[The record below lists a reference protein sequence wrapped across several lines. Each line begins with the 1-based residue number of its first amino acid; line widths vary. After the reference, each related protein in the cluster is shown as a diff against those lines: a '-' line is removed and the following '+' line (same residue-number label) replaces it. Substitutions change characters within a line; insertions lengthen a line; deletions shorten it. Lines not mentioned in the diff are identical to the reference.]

1 MFSRLALFAAVAF
14 GPMVPMLHIAPS
26 RAVAQRPPADIEL
39 PPITWAC
46 PMNGT
51 LMPDG
56 TVHADV
62 YEDAKGNCPIC
73 KMALTAVRLDSI
85 WTCPVH
91 SVIAEKGPGKCPID
105 HRDLVRVTV
114 AMSWTCAGHPEIDQ
128 LTPGQCPD
136 GSAMRVKYTPRPH
149 GNHNPQHG
157 GQFFMAADNWHH
169 LEGAY
174 PQAGVV
180 RIYLYDDYTKPL
192 PDDQVKLVRGRIVT
206 KESLDPVTHIRK
218 EVAFPLVLSRD
229 RRYLEARVDTRRLP
243 APMAAKI
250 TFKSDGP
257 ENRFDFTFPEF
268 SKDPGAAPALAKAA
282 AAKPASPATA
292 RAQAPTAAVPQSA
305 TPAVNVNPPAAAP
318 SFSQSLPIPASIE
331 EMVAELSIA
340 NRQIKDLIDRGAFT
354 DIWVSAF
361 RAKDLALA
369 MDARSAQLPTYKRRI
384 LEPAIKR
391 LLRAAWLLDAVGDI
405 GNRDQITGAYADF
418 GAAVSE
424 IEALF
429 QPAR

>member
-14 GPMVPMLHIAPS
+14 GPMLPMLYIAPS

-56 TVHADV
+56 TIHADV

-91 SVIAEKGPGKCPID
+91 SVIAEKGPGKCPLD

-136 GSAMRVKYTPRPH
+136 GSARSVKYTPRPH

-192 PDDQVKLVRGRIVT
+192 PDAQVKLVRGRIVT
-206 KESLDPVTHIRK
+206 KESLDPVTHNRK

-268 SKDPGAAPALAKAA
+268 SKDPGAASALAKAA
-282 AAKPASPATA
+282 ARVSPASTKPTPAKPASTQAASTQPA
-292 RAQAPTAAVPQSA
+292 APAAVSA
-305 TPAVNVNPPAAAP
+305 PASAAAVARLA
-318 SFSQSLPIPASIE
+318 SAQSLPASIE
-331 EMVAELSIA
+331 EMVAQLTMT
-340 NRQIKDLIDRGAFT
+340 NRQIKGLIEAGAFT
-354 DIWVSAF
+354 DIWVPAF
-361 RAKDLALA
+361 QAKDLGLA

-418 GAAVSE
+418 G
-424 IEALF
+424 
-429 QPAR
+429 